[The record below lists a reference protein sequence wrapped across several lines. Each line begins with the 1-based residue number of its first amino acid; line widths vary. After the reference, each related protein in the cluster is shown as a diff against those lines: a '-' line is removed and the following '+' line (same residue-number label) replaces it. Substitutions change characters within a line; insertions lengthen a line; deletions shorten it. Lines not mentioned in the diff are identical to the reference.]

1 MGNRV
6 RTSYRGESE
15 CGIGHQPSLDSIFG
29 SRPDWFAE
37 LDLREFIEICR
48 CV

>member
-1 MGNRV
+1 MGKRV

-15 CGIGHQPSLDSIFG
+15 FAIGDRPSLDSIFG
-29 SRPDWFAE
+29 SRPDCRAE
-37 LDLREFIEICR
+37 LDLRKFIEICR